1 MVRSSLLIG
10 AALLLAACD
19 SGGPP
24 TRTKS
29 IIAANPY
36 QEKLAALGELDRSLA
51 LRRAVQDTGGRC
63 KRIDMS
69 AYQGMY
75 KSLHMWTAR
84 CSDGNDWGVFI
95 APNGDVQVRSCAHL
109 KQLGLPE
116 CRFEAAAPAPPKG

>member
-1 MVRSSLLIG
+1 MVRSFWLIG
-10 AALLLAACD
+10 AAMLVAGCD
-19 SGGPP
+19 GGGPP

-29 IIAANPY
+29 ITAANPY
-36 QEKLAALGELDRSLA
+36 QERLAALGELDRSLA
-51 LRRAVQDTGGRC
+51 LRRAVQDSGESCR
-63 KRIDMS
+63 KVESS

-84 CSDGNDWGVFI
+84 CSQGKDWGLFI

-116 CRFEAAAPAPPKG
+116 CRLEPPAS